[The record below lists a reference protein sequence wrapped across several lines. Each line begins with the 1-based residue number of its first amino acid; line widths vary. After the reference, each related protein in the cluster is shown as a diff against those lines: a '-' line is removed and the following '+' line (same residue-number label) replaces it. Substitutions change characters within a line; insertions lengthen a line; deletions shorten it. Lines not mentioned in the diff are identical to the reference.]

1 MAQFSSVPPRSIFT
15 GQKLV
20 LRARLTLGTELGS
33 GTEFRELAQFSSVPP
48 RSIFT
53 GQKLVL
59 RALGTLGPG
68 SLFLLLVLWG
78 VSLSS
83 TMGTMTFWDRIPRI
97 GPIPQRAPQEHF
109 HRTKTRFKGAFDF
122 RDRTGFWDR
131 IPRIGQIL
139 QRTPQEHFHRT
150 KTCFKGA
157 FDFGDRTG
165 FWDRI
170 PRIGPILQRT
180 PQEHFHRTKTRFKGA
195 FDFGDRT
202 GPWLFILI
210 TSTMGN
216 ITFQYYGDYDVL
228 GQNSPNWPNSPAYPP
243 GAFSPDKNSF

>member
-1 MAQFSSVPPRSIFT
+1 MGTMTLSDRIPRIAGQKLVLRARLTFGTELGSRTEFPELAQFSSVPPRSIFT

-20 LRARLTLGTELGS
+20 LRARLTLGTELG
-33 GTEFRELAQFSSVPP
+33 
-48 RSIFT
+48 
-53 GQKLVL
+53 
-59 RALGTLGPG
+59 PG

-83 TMGTMTFWDRIPRI
+83 TMGTMT
-97 GPIPQRAPQEHF
+97 
-109 HRTKTRFKGAFDF
+109 
-122 RDRTGFWDR
+122 
-131 IPRIGQIL
+131 
-139 QRTPQEHFHRT
+139 
-150 KTCFKGA
+150 
-157 FDFGDRTG
+157 

-210 TSTMGN
+210 ASTMGG
-216 ITFQYYGDYDVL
+216 ITF
-228 GQNSPNWPNSPAYPP
+228 
-243 GAFSPDKNSF
+243 